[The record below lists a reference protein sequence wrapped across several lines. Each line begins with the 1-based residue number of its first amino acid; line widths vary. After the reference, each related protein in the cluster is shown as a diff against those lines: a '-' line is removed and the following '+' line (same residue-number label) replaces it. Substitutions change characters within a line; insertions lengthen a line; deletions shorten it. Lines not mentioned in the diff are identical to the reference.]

1 MAKGKV
7 KLIVLACVLS
17 LFFLFLTAHRPVV
30 GQEDQGAG
38 FEATVNQKLEQILKT
53 QENILAQI
61 EATKEEIIRL
71 RKWSR

>member
-7 KLIVLACVLS
+7 KIILLVSALS
-17 LFFLFLTAHRPVV
+17 LFFLFLMANRPLE
-30 GQEDQGAG
+30 GQEESFQT
-38 FEATVNQKLEQILKT
+38 TVKQKLEQILKT
-53 QENILAQI
+53 QEVILAQI